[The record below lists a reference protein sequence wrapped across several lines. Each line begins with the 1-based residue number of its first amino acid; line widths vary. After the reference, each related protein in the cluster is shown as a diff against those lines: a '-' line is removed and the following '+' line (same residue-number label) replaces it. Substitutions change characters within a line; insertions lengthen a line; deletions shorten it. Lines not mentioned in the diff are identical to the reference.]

1 MRITYIISRD
11 KNYIFGFVINVLI
24 IRDVENNYIDKLPIT
39 VNSVKI
45 QEKRLYFSDIQCYNI
60 KDTGISCVFMPM
72 GHRYHLF
79 CLYIRADC
87 ALEVCRNT
95 ITRVSRIAV
104 WRILWIKSL
113 LEAVLH
119 YSAAW
124 I

>member
-24 IRDVENNYIDKLPIT
+24 IRDVENDYIDKLPIT

-72 GHRYHLF
+72 DHRYHLF
-79 CLYIRADC
+79 LFIYKGRLCIECLPQH
-87 ALEVCRNT
+87 NH
-95 ITRVSRIAV
+95 
-104 WRILWIKSL
+104 KG
-113 LEAVLH
+113 
-119 YSAAW
+119 
-124 I
+124 